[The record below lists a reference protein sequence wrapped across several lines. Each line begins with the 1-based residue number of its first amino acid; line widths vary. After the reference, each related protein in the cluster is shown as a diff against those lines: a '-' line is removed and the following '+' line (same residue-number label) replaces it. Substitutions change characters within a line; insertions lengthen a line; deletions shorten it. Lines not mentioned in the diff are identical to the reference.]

1 MKKKSIFAVAIIFV
15 VVIGLVGA
23 FFVLGENGNKQVV
36 LSENVEKEEDN
47 SGTQTVIEDNDE
59 NNQNSGNDAISLDSD
74 IWINDNSVE
83 IENNEGSAVYQNEP
97 VIGDGA
103 SDENTEGERMPDF
116 VDWEDMPDSDGDELP
131 DNYEE
136 SIGTD
141 PNKFDTDGDGL
152 SDGFEDLW
160 SATNPLAKDSFDDG
174 VSDSELDLDGDG
186 LDMLEEY
193 RLGTDPLL
201 TDTDYDGIDDGTEI
215 HVNGTDPL
223 NTDTDGDGIND
234 GDELM
239 TGLDPLNPTTFG
251 YSDTEHNYQVDISQD
266 SSILQNINADNDDYQ
281 MSLKIEAKGQVLS
294 DIYVRESAYSDSLS
308 ADHILGLIPEIMCSD
323 EDNISQMT
331 IQFHIADKNLDMDNE
346 IESFRG
352 VNKYNIFKFD
362 IAERTLYPINTTV
375 DETNNTISANI
386 DETGTYC
393 IVDMEKWLSDLGF
406 DIVEYENTITANNE
420 PTTFRME
427 AIDAIPIS
435 DENDTTGAI
444 QDYEKLDFIFC
455 FNNCDS
461 TLSEQEFN
469 CIKGNIILIC
479 KALYE
484 QGPDVRIYLIDQYG
498 TIISESEEG
507 KHATDQY
514 LVKKRVRDITNTQA
528 SFRRLEN
535 HADVILDSI
544 PLREDA
550 YKVVLF
556 AGPASVGPYEFDR
569 WVAEFKE
576 ANIHC
581 VVAYPGPSGNSFNS
595 VIVSE
600 TEGLYVD
607 NYISFSDDVLE
618 YFYGYVPH
626 VTYVPYT
633 IISSTG
639 LNVISLKDELRK
651 DGKTRTDTDSLT
663 DWEEINQ
670 EKATVNGDG
679 SVTLPTYWEYMQND
693 FSTKMMYIGW
703 SNRYKQLYNLDGK
716 NFEEML
722 SEIYVLPILSD
733 PSKEDTD
740 GDGIKDHNE
749 VEWNGIDERYRF
761 VDPLYKDTIEMYF
774 PELEKNGYNDRA
786 NATYI
791 MVEDNDVVMHVKV
804 YFEGDA
810 DAKVSDYLKPLDEE
824 ATEEWKKEYNAI
836 ISRVGED
843 CTFKELI
850 KDSIQARWNGEY
862 QGNTYDFYPGIPV
875 NFSVELTEVPE
886 YKWGDKVIRVDVKN
900 GVCGVPYCG
909 YFSDWRVSGNRYI
922 KLYTSECNQRMHKN
936 FSGNSCSIYW
946 KWQFDIVKYAG
957 AAAHEFG
964 HVFGLADMYGASNDN
979 CGYEPF
985 SNDELE
991 YDIKN
996 AYLPFG
1002 KGVMNINGNAV
1013 INDIEMILIAFCE
1026 NEKQYFVPHGT
1037 KQEISKAIKKETLY
1051 FNVDNKEKVLIWD
1064 EKTHSFKGYN

>member
-1 MKKKSIFAVAIIFV
+1 M
-15 VVIGLVGA
+15 
-23 FFVLGENGNKQVV
+23 
-36 LSENVEKEEDN
+36 
-47 SGTQTVIEDNDE
+47 
-59 NNQNSGNDAISLDSD
+59 
-74 IWINDNSVE
+74 
-83 IENNEGSAVYQNEP
+83 
-97 VIGDGA
+97 
-103 SDENTEGERMPDF
+103 
-116 VDWEDMPDSDGDELP
+116 
-131 DNYEE
+131 
-136 SIGTD
+136 
-141 PNKFDTDGDGL
+141 
-152 SDGFEDLW
+152 
-160 SATNPLAKDSFDDG
+160 
-174 VSDSELDLDGDG
+174 
-186 LDMLEEY
+186 
-193 RLGTDPLL
+193 
-201 TDTDYDGIDDGTEI
+201 
-215 HVNGTDPL
+215 
-223 NTDTDGDGIND
+223 
-234 GDELM
+234 
-239 TGLDPLNPTTFG
+239 
-251 YSDTEHNYQVDISQD
+251 
-266 SSILQNINADNDDYQ
+266 
-281 MSLKIEAKGQVLS
+281 
-294 DIYVRESAYSDSLS
+294 RESAYSDSLS
-308 ADHILGLIPEIMCSD
+308 SGHILGLIPEIMCSD
-323 EDNISQMT
+323 EENISNMT
-331 IQFHIADKNLDMDNE
+331 IQFQISDKNLDLDNE

-362 IAERTLYPINTTV
+362 VSERTLYPINTIV
-375 DETNNTISANI
+375 DEVNNTISANI

-406 DIVEYENTITANNE
+406 DIVEYENIITANSE
-420 PTTFRME
+420 PTTFCME
-427 AIDAIPIS
+427 AVDATAIS
-435 DENDTTGAI
+435 DENDMAGAI
-444 QDYEKLDFIFC
+444 QSYEKLDFIFC
-455 FNNCDS
+455 FNYS
-461 TLSEQEFN
+461 HSELSEQEFN

-514 LVKKRVRDITNTQA
+514 LVKKRVGNITNTQA
-528 SFRRLEN
+528 PFSRIEN
-535 HADVILDSI
+535 HADVVLDSI

-556 AGPASVGPYEFDR
+556 AGPASVGPYAFDR

-576 ANIHC
+576 AKIHC
-581 VVAYPGPSGNSFNS
+581 VVVRPGSGPGSLDGT
-595 VIVSE
+595 IVSE
-600 TEGLYVD
+600 TDGLLLN
-607 NYISFSDDVLE
+607 NYISFADDVLE

-670 EKATVNGDG
+670 KKVTVNGDG

-716 NFEEML
+716 NLEEML

-749 VEWNGIDERYRF
+749 VKWDGVDERYRF

-804 YFEGDA
+804 YFTGDA
-810 DAKVSDYLKPLDEE
+810 DAKISDYLKPLDEE

-850 KDSIQARWNGEY
+850 KDSILTRWNGEY

-900 GVCGVPYCG
+900 GVCGMPYC
-909 YFSDWRVSGNRYI
+909 DWGWKWNNNNNRHVI
-922 KLYTSECNQRMHKN
+922 LYTSGCDKFLHLNGTG
-936 FSGNSCSIYW
+936 SDCSMY
-946 KWQFDIVKYAG
+946 QENHFDIVKYA
-957 AAAHEFG
+957 AAVAHEFG
-964 HVFGLADMYGASNDN
+964 HVFGLADMYGDGASNA
-979 CGYEPF
+979 GYEPV
-985 SNDELE
+985 SNSELDYE
-991 YDIKN
+991 PEN
-996 AYLPFG
+996 MWLPSG
-1002 KGVMNINGNAV
+1002 KGIMKINGSPV
-1013 INDIEMILIAFCE
+1013 VNDIEMILTAFCE
-1026 NEKQYFVPHGT
+1026 NEEQYYVPNST
-1037 KQEISKAIKKETLY
+1037 KQEVSKVIKKEVYYYHLS
-1051 FNVDNKEKVLIWD
+1051 KPEEKLIWNS
-1064 EKTHSFKGYN
+1064 EKHSFENIE